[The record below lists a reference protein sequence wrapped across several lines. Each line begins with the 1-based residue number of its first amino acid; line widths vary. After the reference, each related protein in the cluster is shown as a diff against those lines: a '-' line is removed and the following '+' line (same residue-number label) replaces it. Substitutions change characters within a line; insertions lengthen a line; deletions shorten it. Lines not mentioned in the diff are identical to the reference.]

1 MATTALSTAPAIFVT
16 TYAAY
21 NSGRQFERGQW
32 VDLTHFGDYTE
43 FVDHC
48 KEVYDNEQDPE
59 FMVTDFEN
67 FPRAWYSESGLPSES
82 IYDCIVGYSQMSD
95 TDAFDA
101 YMDIF
106 GHSNGESEWDDLK
119 SDFEDRYRG
128 EYKSDTDFADEYAE
142 ETGMLDGV
150 PETVKCYFDYE
161 AFARDLLSSDFCEQD
176 GHYFW
181 NC

>member
-1 MATTALSTAPAIFVT
+1 MATTALSTVPALFVT

-21 NSGRQFERGQW
+21 NSGRQFQYGQW
-32 VDLTHFGDYTE
+32 VPIDGSMNYAEFCEHCKVLTHE
-43 FVDHC
+43 S
-48 KEVYDNEQDPE
+48 DPE
-59 FMVTDFEN
+59 FMITDFEN
-67 FPRAWYSESGLPSES
+67 FPRAWYAESGLPSES
-82 IYDCIVGYSQMSD
+82 TYECIVGYSQMQD
-95 TDAFDA
+95 TDAFDT

-106 GHSNGESEWDDLK
+106 GHSSGYTDWDDLEG
-119 SDFEDRYRG
+119 DFEDRYRG
-128 EYKSDTDFADEYAE
+128 QYKSDTDFADEYAE